1 MTHHHGK
8 NAHEAGTGN
17 RRTLQRETIAH
28 GWQRYR
34 WPIIGLVWAVA
45 LLLGYIGFIRT
56 TAAMNESH
64 SPLDILYL
72 TLQLIPLNSG
82 AVDSPVTWELDVAR
96 LLIPAL
102 AAYTV
107 WQAAAALFREQFASA
122 RLRRMRDHVVICGLS
137 RKGWLLAKG
146 FLEQGWRV
154 VVIENDEDNDL
165 IEACQSRGA
174 EVVIGD
180 ATTYEVL
187 RKTAATKARHVV
199 AVTADD
205 GINVEIGL
213 QVESLVSQIP
223 QAHDKD
229 IPLTCTIHMVDP
241 QLYELAR
248 TRELMVPQTPL
259 FQLELFNVFD
269 RAGQILW
276 EEHQPKGALAPDHL
290 LVLGLGRLGT
300 SLVVHAA
307 RDRYRQLKGA
317 TGQRDRLHITVIDQQ
332 AELRCRALCLHYP
345 QFARVCEL
353 TPLEMNVNSP
363 EFETVAECIC
373 IGNGVPPDTGYV
385 CFDNDSLSL
394 RTALALHHGLRRVL
408 GRPVPIVVRMA
419 ESGGLSRLL
428 TPGDGSNAMFANIE
442 IFSMLERTCNPRV
455 ILGGTHELL
464 ARANHQKY
472 VQGAAA
478 RGETYA
484 TNPSML
490 PWEQLSDD
498 MRRSN
503 YAQAGYI
510 DANLHSLGYVLAP
523 LTDWDAED
531 FRFTDAEVDH
541 MAQLEHERYV
551 AEKKAAG
558 WSYAPEPKDELRK
571 TNPTLVPWDVL
582 PDVERKKDRD
592 ICYNLPTLLARA
604 GFQIVKPV
612 LTSAVLAN
620 ARANQTREQD

>member
-1 MTHHHGK
+1 MTHHHDK
-8 NAHEAGTGN
+8 NVHEAVTGH
-17 RRTLQRETIAH
+17 RRALQRETIAR

-45 LLLGYIGFIRT
+45 LLLGYVGFART
-56 TAAMNESH
+56 TAAIRESH
-64 SPLDILYL
+64 SPLDLWYL

-82 AVDSPVTWELDVAR
+82 AMDSPVTWELDVAR

-107 WQAAAALFREQFASA
+107 WQAAAALFREQFASV
-122 RLRRMRDHVVICGLS
+122 RLRRMRGHVVICGLS

-146 FLEQGWRV
+146 FLEQGQRV

-165 IEACQSRGA
+165 IEVCQSRGA
-174 EVVIGD
+174 EVVIGN
-180 ATTYEVL
+180 ATTHDVL
-187 RKTAATKARHVV
+187 RKAAVMRARHIV

-213 QVESLVSQIP
+213 QVESLVSQMP
-223 QAHDKD
+223 QARDQD
-229 IPLTCTIHMVDP
+229 TPLTCTIHLVDP

-248 TRELMVPQTPL
+248 TREMMVPQTSL

-276 EEHQPKGALAPDHL
+276 EEHQPKEPLAPGHL

-307 RDRYRQLKGA
+307 RDRYRQLKGT
-317 TGQRDRLHITVIDQQ
+317 TGQRERLHVTVVDQQ

-345 QFARVCEL
+345 QLARVCEL
-353 TPLEMNVNSP
+353 TPLQMNVNGP
-363 EFETVAECIC
+363 EFEAIAE
-373 IGNGVPPDTGYV
+373 GVCSAPPDAVYV

-394 RTALALHHGLRRVL
+394 RTALAVHHGLRRVL

-442 IFSMLERTCNPRV
+442 VFSMLERTCNPRV

-464 ARANHQKY
+464 ARANHEDYIQR
-472 VQGAAA
+472 AMA
-478 RGETYA
+478 RGETSA
-484 TNPSML
+484 TNPSMVA
-490 PWEQLSDD
+490 WEQLSDN

-510 DANLHSLGYVLAP
+510 DANLRSLGYVLAP

-531 FRFTDAEVDH
+531 FHFTEQEADY

-551 AEKKAAG
+551 TERRATG
-558 WSYAPEPKDELRK
+558 WSYAPGPKDELRK
-571 TNPTLVPWDVL
+571 TNPTLVAWKAL
-582 PDVERKKDRD
+582 PDVEREKDRD
-592 ICYNLPTLLARA
+592 ICRNLPTLLARA

-612 LTSAVLAN
+612 VTSAKLA
-620 ARANQTREQD
+620 QTRLNGV